1 MLCSVLVI
9 LALVVTMFTA
19 CGDKPDDEKTSTTTT
34 TTSSSVNNQTE
45 YIDENGFSVIIGDT
59 EAVVKKDGKEFQILK
74 YPNNPNVT
82 FDKAYA
88 EKHYE
93 FLDMNFD
100 GQPDFYIAINAI
112 DGDVS
117 YYCWLYNATTNQFD
131 YSIILSALKN
141 ISVDASN
148 HRVLS
153 TSKSSGSTVVFSYHW
168 VDGDLVL
175 EKKYDS
181 SSVPEE
187 ITKVV
192 EENAIGT
199 DRPTTNSSSDS
210 AETTGKTNKPNKP
223 NNDKPEDNAT
233 NSTTKVKKPAITTTT
248 NPDLG
253 DGVMLAT
260 GDIDEGWY

>member
-1 MLCSVLVI
+1 MLCSVLI
-9 LALVVTMFTA
+9 TLALIVTMFTA
-19 CGDKPDDEKTSTTTT
+19 CGDKTGDETTTAT
-34 TTSSSVNNQTE
+34 TVENQSATV
-45 YIDENGFSVIIGDT
+45 DETGFTAVIGDT
-59 EAVVKKDGKEFQILK
+59 EAVVKKDGKEFQTLK
-74 YPNNPNVT
+74 YPNNPNVV

-88 EKHYE
+88 ENHYE

-100 GQPDFYIAINAI
+100 GQPDFYIAISSNN
-112 DGDVS
+112 GDVS

-141 ISVDASN
+141 ISVDAQN

-199 DRPTTNSSSDS
+199 DKATTTNSSSDS
-210 AETTGKTNKPNKP
+210 KETTGKTDKPDNNKPE
-223 NNDKPEDNAT
+223 NNES
-233 NSTTKVKKPAITTTT
+233 STTTKATKPAITTTT
-248 NPDLG
+248 NPNG
-253 DGVMLAT
+253 GSGVMLGT
-260 GDIDEGWY
+260 GDMDEGWY